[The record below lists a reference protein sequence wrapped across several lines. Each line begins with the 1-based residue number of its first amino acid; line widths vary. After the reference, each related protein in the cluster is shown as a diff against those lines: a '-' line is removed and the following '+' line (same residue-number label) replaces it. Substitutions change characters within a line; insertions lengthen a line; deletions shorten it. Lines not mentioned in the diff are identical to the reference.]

1 LNHTEF
7 NIYEVF
13 ELAKQIERNGVSLYT
28 SAAKKFPEFSK
39 RSLFL
44 NLAEME
50 REHEKTFEKM
60 QQELANREGEMSKF
74 LDPDLEAVKYLQTV
88 AKGAVFDVNKDISSI
103 LSGVET
109 VSELLRIAIELEK
122 DSVIYYMGIKQVVPE
137 SFGKEKVDSII
148 EEEMSHI
155 TLLNSKLSSL

>member
-1 LNHTEF
+1 MNHTEF

-13 ELAKQIERNGVSLYT
+13 EIAKQIERNGISFYT

-39 RSLFL
+39 HSLFL
-44 NLAEME
+44 NLAAME

-60 QQELANREGEMSKF
+60 QQEFASREEQISRF
-74 LDPDLEAVKYLQTV
+74 LDPNLEAVKYLQAV
-88 AKGAVFDVNKDISSI
+88 AKGAVFDVNKGISLILSSI
-103 LSGVET
+103 ET
-109 VSELLRIAIELEK
+109 VSELLRIAIKLEK
-122 DSVIYYMGIKQVVPE
+122 DSVIYYMGIKRIVPE
-137 SFGKEKVDSII
+137 SLGKEKVDSII